1 MSSQTATS
9 LEARLRQGYENFDKG
24 DLDAI
29 RGDFAPDTVWHSGGS
44 NILTGDYKGI
54 DDVFAYFMKIFEET
68 GGTFKNEVHDVL
80 ANETHG
86 VALVKATGTRKG
98 KTLDTNTV
106 HVVHFNSEGQI
117 SESWIIPEEFEKSND
132 FWS

>member
-1 MSSQTATS
+1 MSQTATS

-54 DDVFAYFMKIFEET
+54 DDVFAYFMKIVQET
-68 GGTFKNEVHDVL
+68 GGTFKTEVHDVL
-80 ANETHG
+80 ANATHG
-86 VALVKATGTRKG
+86 VALVRSSATRNGKPPDTKA
-98 KTLDTNTV
+98 V
-106 HVVHFNSEGQI
+106 HCSPFDSQG
-117 SESWIIPEEFEKSND
+117 
-132 FWS
+132 

>member
-1 MSSQTATS
+1 MSQTATS

-54 DDVFAYFMKIFEET
+54 DDVFAYFMKIVQET
-68 GGTFKNEVHDVL
+68 GGTFKNAVHNVP
-80 ANETHG
+80 AHRTHG
-86 VALVKATGTRKG
+86 VALARSSATRNGQ
-98 KTLDTNTV
+98 TLDTNPV
-106 HVVHFNSEGQI
+106 HVAHFNS
-117 SESWIIPEEFEKSND
+117 
-132 FWS
+132 

>member
-1 MSSQTATS
+1 MSQTATS

-54 DDVFAYFMKIFEET
+54 DDVFAYFMKIVQET
-68 GGTFKNEVHDVL
+68 DGTFKNEVHDVL

-86 VALVKATGTRKG
+86 VALVRSSATRNG

-106 HVVHFNSEGQI
+106 HVAHFNSEGQI
-117 SESWIIPEEFEKSND
+117 SESWIIPEEFEKAND

>member
-1 MSSQTATS
+1 MSQTATS

-54 DDVFAYFMKIFEET
+54 DDVFAYFMKIVQET

-86 VALVKATGTRKG
+86 VALVRSSATRNG

-106 HVVHFNSEGQI
+106 HVAHFNSEGQI
-117 SESWIIPEEFEKSND
+117 SESWIIPEEFEKAND